1 MLFFKKWFMIMYL
14 KNLGLSDK
22 ISAAVLR
29 WFVQHC
35 LYKLHL
41 FYTSKGSIVAEP
53 NGHPKSDQIWQ
64 TFGINGIKLFST
76 CLQPISPWV

>member
-41 FYTSKGSIVAEP
+41 FYASKGSIVAEP
-53 NGHPKSDQIWQ
+53 NGYPKCDLLLLYFFWYSGSRKPI
-64 TFGINGIKLFST
+64 FGYRE
-76 CLQPISPWV
+76 